1 MGYNHITITKALLCT
16 NTISGIFH
24 ISNLLHNCFLTSYFD
39 FDLNRMYLFHSNIDS
54 WSTNT
59 KQLTKPI
66 IKYENY
72 QLQCLLPNQKIIY
85 DSSFTDDNSDKS
97 YLSVV
102 SVGTD
107 QSAYSIS
114 VNTFSNILECTV
126 VTYNR
131 ILLNVKNI
139 LKLKDNYE
147 FTVMLPFTF
156 SQTTSSTL
164 FLNQIT
170 QKGKI

>member
-1 MGYNHITITKALLCT
+1 M
-16 NTISGIFH
+16 
-24 ISNLLHNCFLTSYFD
+24 
-39 FDLNRMYLFHSNIDS
+39 
-54 WSTNT
+54 
-59 KQLTKPI
+59 
-66 IKYENY
+66 
-72 QLQCLLPNQKIIY
+72 QCLLPNQKIIY

-114 VNTFSNILECTV
+114 VNTFSNILECTI